1 MRNPINKCESGLTLI
16 EMLTA
21 VSVIIIMAG
30 TTFAVFSTAIDAYQR
45 NLSKVLQSQRTRVA
59 LDKIST
65 DLSQM
70 QADTSDEMLAIFSQD
85 GPTSSGDRDILSFVT
100 LVKTDLELFDAQVSP
115 AKVSK
120 LPLSD
125 VRRVA
130 YYVGPKIPLEARQ
143 SGTIIPPPLT
153 ASQQTGDRSSEQ
165 EVVLALYRVVTTA
178 LDPEFVINSFMD
190 SGTLPTVDESGIEID
205 FKVSLL
211 IDGIIN
217 FDLKYF
223 DEESPYE
230 SWEQTDAIPFAVQI
244 LVSVIDEERQQSTAT
259 QTIAQNP
266 GDVAQGALTQSTMV
280 YIPASANASAP

>member
-21 VSVIIIMAG
+21 VSIIIIMAG

-45 NLSKVLQSQRTRVA
+45 NLSKLLQSQRTRVA
-59 LDKIST
+59 LDQIST

-100 LVKTDLELFDAQVSP
+100 LVKTDIELFEAQLSP
-115 AKVSK
+115 AKVSEP
-120 LPLSD
+120 PLSD

-190 SGTLPTVDESGIEID
+190 SGTPPTVDESGIEID
-205 FKVSLL
+205 FEVSLL

-223 DEESPYE
+223 DEESLYE
-230 SWEQTDAIPFAVQI
+230 SWDQTDAIPFAIQV
-244 LVSVIDEERQQSTAT
+244 LVSVVDEERQQSTAT

>member
-21 VSVIIIMAG
+21 VSIIIIMAG

-45 NLSKVLQSQRTRVA
+45 NLSKLLQSQRTRVA
-59 LDKIST
+59 LDQIST

-100 LVKTDLELFDAQVSP
+100 LVKTDIELFEAQLSP
-115 AKVSK
+115 AKVSEP
-120 LPLSD
+120 PLSD

-190 SGTLPTVDESGIEID
+190 SGTPPTVDESGIEID
-205 FKVSLL
+205 FEVSLL

-223 DEESPYE
+223 DEESLYE
-230 SWEQTDAIPFAVQI
+230 SWDQTDAIPFAIQV
-244 LVSVIDEERQQSTAT
+244 LVSVVDEERQQSTAT

-280 YIPASANASAP
+280 YIPASANASEP

>member
-130 YYVGPKIPLEARQ
+130 YYVGPRIPLEARQ

>member
-59 LDKIST
+59 LDQIST

-230 SWEQTDAIPFAVQI
+230 SWDQTDAIPFAIQV
-244 LVSVIDEERQQSTAT
+244 LVSVVDEERQQSTAT

-280 YIPASANASAP
+280 YIPASANVSEP

>member
-21 VSVIIIMAG
+21 VSIIIIMAG

-45 NLSKVLQSQRTRVA
+45 NLSKLLQSQRTRVA
-59 LDKIST
+59 LDQIST

-100 LVKTDLELFDAQVSP
+100 LVKTDIELFEAQLSP
-115 AKVSK
+115 AKVSEP
-120 LPLSD
+120 PLSD

-223 DEESPYE
+223 DEESLYE
-230 SWEQTDAIPFAVQI
+230 SWDQTDAIPFAIQV
-244 LVSVIDEERQQSTAT
+244 LVSVVDEERQQSTAT

>member
-59 LDKIST
+59 LDQIST

-165 EVVLALYRVVTTA
+165 EVALALYRVVTTA

-190 SGTLPTVDESGIEID
+190 SGIPPTVDESGIEID

-223 DEESPYE
+223 DEESLYE
-230 SWEQTDAIPFAVQI
+230 SWDQTDAIPLAVQV
-244 LVSVIDEERQQSTAT
+244 LVSVIDEEDNNQQQRKLLLKT
-259 QTIAQNP
+259 QVMLHK
-266 GDVAQGALTQSTMV
+266 GH
-280 YIPASANASAP
+280 

>member
-21 VSVIIIMAG
+21 VSIIIIMAG

-45 NLSKVLQSQRTRVA
+45 NLSKLLQSQRTRVA
-59 LDKIST
+59 LDQIST

-100 LVKTDLELFDAQVSP
+100 LVKTDIELFEAQLSP
-115 AKVSK
+115 AKVSEP
-120 LPLSD
+120 PLSD

-190 SGTLPTVDESGIEID
+190 SGTPPTVDESGIEID
-205 FKVSLL
+205 FEVSLL

-223 DEESPYE
+223 DEESLYE
-230 SWEQTDAIPFAVQI
+230 SWDQTDAIPFAIQV
-244 LVSVIDEERQQSTAT
+244 LVSVVDEERQESTAT

-280 YIPASANASAP
+280 YIPVSANASEP

>member
-59 LDKIST
+59 LDQIST

-100 LVKTDLELFDAQVSP
+100 LVKTDLELFEAQVSP

-120 LPLSD
+120 PPLSD

-143 SGTIIPPPLT
+143 SGTIVPPPLT

-165 EVVLALYRVVTTA
+165 EVALALYRVVTTA

-190 SGTLPTVDESGIEID
+190 SGIPPTVDESGIEID

-223 DEESPYE
+223 DEESLYE
-230 SWEQTDAIPFAVQI
+230 SWDQTDAIPFAIQV
-244 LVSVIDEERQQSTAT
+244 LVSVVDEERQESTAT

-280 YIPASANASAP
+280 YIPASANVSEP

>member
-21 VSVIIIMAG
+21 VSIIIIMAG

-45 NLSKVLQSQRTRVA
+45 NLSKLLQSQRTRVA
-59 LDKIST
+59 LDQIST

-100 LVKTDLELFDAQVSP
+100 LVKTDLELFEAQVSP

-223 DEESPYE
+223 DEESLYE
-230 SWEQTDAIPFAVQI
+230 SWDQTDAIPFAIQV
-244 LVSVIDEERQQSTAT
+244 LVSVVDEERQQSTAT

-280 YIPASANASAP
+280 YIPASANASEP

>member
-59 LDKIST
+59 LDQIST

-70 QADTSDEMLAIFSQD
+70 QADTSDEMLALFSQD

-100 LVKTDLELFDAQVSP
+100 LVKTDLKLFEAQVSP
-115 AKVSK
+115 AKVSEP
-120 LPLSD
+120 PLSD

-165 EVVLALYRVVTTA
+165 EVALALYRVVTTA

-190 SGTLPTVDESGIEID
+190 SGIPPTVDESGIEID

-223 DEESPYE
+223 DEESLYE
-230 SWEQTDAIPFAVQI
+230 SWDQTDAIPFAIQV
-244 LVSVIDEERQQSTAT
+244 LVSVVDEERQESTAT

-280 YIPASANASAP
+280 YIPASANVSEP

>member
-21 VSVIIIMAG
+21 VSIIIIMAG

-45 NLSKVLQSQRTRVA
+45 NLSKLLQSQRTRVA
-59 LDKIST
+59 LDQIST

-100 LVKTDLELFDAQVSP
+100 LVKTDLKLFEAQVSP

-120 LPLSD
+120 PPLSD

-143 SGTIIPPPLT
+143 SGTIVPPPLT

-165 EVVLALYRVVTTA
+165 EVALALYRVVTTA

-223 DEESPYE
+223 DEESLYE
-230 SWEQTDAIPFAVQI
+230 SWEQTDAIPFAIQV
-244 LVSVIDEERQQSTAT
+244 LVSVVDEERQQSTAT

-280 YIPASANASAP
+280 YIPASANASEP

>member
-21 VSVIIIMAG
+21 VSIIIIMAG

-45 NLSKVLQSQRTRVA
+45 NLSKLLQSQRTRVA
-59 LDKIST
+59 LDQIST

-100 LVKTDLELFDAQVSP
+100 LVKTDLELFEAQVSP
-115 AKVSK
+115 AKVSEP
-120 LPLSD
+120 PLSD

-153 ASQQTGDRSSEQ
+153 SQQTGDRSSEQ
-165 EVVLALYRVVTTA
+165 EVALALYRVVTTA

-190 SGTLPTVDESGIEID
+190 SGIPPTVDENGIEID
-205 FKVSLL
+205 FKVYLL

-223 DEESPYE
+223 DEESLYE
-230 SWEQTDAIPFAVQI
+230 SWEQTDAIPFAIQV
-244 LVSVIDEERQQSTAT
+244 LVSVVDEERQESTPT

>member
-21 VSVIIIMAG
+21 VSIIIIMAG

-45 NLSKVLQSQRTRVA
+45 NLSKLLQSQRTRVA
-59 LDKIST
+59 LDQIST

-100 LVKTDLELFDAQVSP
+100 LVKTDLELFEAQVSP
-115 AKVSK
+115 AKVSEP
-120 LPLSD
+120 PLSD

-143 SGTIIPPPLT
+143 SGTIVPPPLT
-153 ASQQTGDRSSEQ
+153 SQQTGDRSSEQ
-165 EVVLALYRVVTTA
+165 EVALALYRVVTTA

-190 SGTLPTVDESGIEID
+190 SGIPPTVDESGIEID

-223 DEESPYE
+223 DEESLYE
-230 SWEQTDAIPFAVQI
+230 SWDQTDAIPFAIQV
-244 LVSVIDEERQQSTAT
+244 LVSVVDEERQESTAT

-280 YIPASANASAP
+280 YIPASANVSEP

>member
-21 VSVIIIMAG
+21 VSIIIIMAG

-45 NLSKVLQSQRTRVA
+45 NLSKLLQSQRTRVA
-59 LDKIST
+59 LDQIST

-100 LVKTDLELFDAQVSP
+100 LVKTDLELFDAQLSP

-165 EVVLALYRVVTTA
+165 EVALALYRVVTTA

-223 DEESPYE
+223 DEESLYE
-230 SWEQTDAIPFAVQI
+230 SWDQTDAIPFAIQV
-244 LVSVIDEERQQSTAT
+244 LVSVVDEERQQSTAT

-266 GDVAQGALTQSTMV
+266 GDVTQGALTQSTMV

>member
-21 VSVIIIMAG
+21 VSIIIIMAG

-45 NLSKVLQSQRTRVA
+45 NLSKLLQSQRTRVA
-59 LDKIST
+59 LDQIST

-100 LVKTDLELFDAQVSP
+100 LVKTDIELFEAQLSP
-115 AKVSK
+115 AKVSEP
-120 LPLSD
+120 PLSD

-223 DEESPYE
+223 DEESLYE
-230 SWEQTDAIPFAVQI
+230 SWDQTDAIPFAIQV
-244 LVSVIDEERQQSTAT
+244 LVSVVDEERQQSTAT

-280 YIPASANASAP
+280 YIPASANASEP

>member
-59 LDKIST
+59 LDQIST

-143 SGTIIPPPLT
+143 SGTIVPPPLT

-165 EVVLALYRVVTTA
+165 EVALALYRVVTTA

-223 DEESPYE
+223 DEESLYE
-230 SWEQTDAIPFAVQI
+230 SWDQTDAIPFAIQV
-244 LVSVIDEERQQSTAT
+244 LVSVVDEERQQSTAT

-280 YIPASANASAP
+280 YIPASANVSEP

>member
-21 VSVIIIMAG
+21 VSIIIIMAG

-45 NLSKVLQSQRTRVA
+45 NLSKLLQSQRTRVA
-59 LDKIST
+59 LDQIST

-100 LVKTDLELFDAQVSP
+100 LVKTDLELFEAQVSP

-153 ASQQTGDRSSEQ
+153 SQQTGDRSSEQ
-165 EVVLALYRVVTTA
+165 EVALALYRVVTTA

-205 FKVSLL
+205 FKVYSLI

-223 DEESPYE
+223 DEESLYE
-230 SWEQTDAIPFAVQI
+230 SWDQTDAIPLAVQVLI
-244 LVSVIDEERQQSTAT
+244 SVVDEERQQSTAT

-280 YIPASANASAP
+280 YIPASANASEP

>member
-45 NLSKVLQSQRTRVA
+45 NLSKLLQSQRTRVA
-59 LDKIST
+59 LDQIST

-70 QADTSDEMLAIFSQD
+70 QADTSDEMLALFSQD

-100 LVKTDLELFDAQVSP
+100 LVKTDLELFEAQVSP

-120 LPLSD
+120 PPLSD

-143 SGTIIPPPLT
+143 SGTIVPPPLT

-165 EVVLALYRVVTTA
+165 EVALALYRVVTTA

-230 SWEQTDAIPFAVQI
+230 SWDQTDAIPFAIQV
-244 LVSVIDEERQQSTAT
+244 LVSVVDEERQQSTAT

-280 YIPASANASAP
+280 YIPASANASEP

>member
-21 VSVIIIMAG
+21 VSIIIIMAG

-45 NLSKVLQSQRTRVA
+45 NLSKLLQSQRTRVA
-59 LDKIST
+59 LDQIST

-100 LVKTDLELFDAQVSP
+100 LVKTDLELFEAQVSP

-165 EVVLALYRVVTTA
+165 EVALALYRVVTTA

-223 DEESPYE
+223 DEESLYE
-230 SWEQTDAIPFAVQI
+230 SWDQTDAIPFAIQV
-244 LVSVIDEERQQSTAT
+244 LVSVVDEERQQSTAT

-280 YIPASANASAP
+280 YIPASANASEP

>member
-59 LDKIST
+59 LDQIST

-165 EVVLALYRVVTTA
+165 EVALALYRVVTTA

-190 SGTLPTVDESGIEID
+190 SGIPPTVDESGIEID

-223 DEESPYE
+223 DEESLYE
-230 SWEQTDAIPFAVQI
+230 SWDQTDAIPFAIQV
-244 LVSVIDEERQQSTAT
+244 LVSVVDEERQQSTAT

-280 YIPASANASAP
+280 YIPASANVSEP

>member
-59 LDKIST
+59 LDQIST

-165 EVVLALYRVVTTA
+165 EVALALYRVVTTA

-223 DEESPYE
+223 DEESLYE
-230 SWEQTDAIPFAVQI
+230 SWDQTDAIPFAIQV
-244 LVSVIDEERQQSTAT
+244 LVSVVDEERQESTAT

-280 YIPASANASAP
+280 YIPASANVSEP

>member
-45 NLSKVLQSQRTRVA
+45 NLSKLLQSQRTRVA
-59 LDKIST
+59 LDQIST

-100 LVKTDLELFDAQVSP
+100 LVKTDLKLFEAQLRP
-115 AKVSK
+115 TKVSEP
-120 LPLSD
+120 PLSD

-143 SGTIIPPPLT
+143 SETIIPPPLT

-165 EVVLALYRVVTTA
+165 EVALALYRVVTTA

-190 SGTLPTVDESGIEID
+190 SGTLPTVDASGIEID

-223 DEESPYE
+223 DEESLYE
-230 SWEQTDAIPFAVQI
+230 SWDQTDAIPFAIQV
-244 LVSVIDEERQQSTAT
+244 LVSVVDEERQQSTAT

-280 YIPASANASAP
+280 YIPASANVSEP

>member
-21 VSVIIIMAG
+21 VSIIIIMAG

-45 NLSKVLQSQRTRVA
+45 NLSKLLQSQRTRVA
-59 LDKIST
+59 LDQIST

-70 QADTSDEMLAIFSQD
+70 QADTSDEMLALFSQD

-100 LVKTDLELFDAQVSP
+100 LVKTDLELFEAQVSP

-120 LPLSD
+120 PPLSD

-143 SGTIIPPPLT
+143 SGTIVPPPLT

-165 EVVLALYRVVTTA
+165 EVALALYRVVTTA

-230 SWEQTDAIPFAVQI
+230 SWDQTDAIPFAIQV
-244 LVSVIDEERQQSTAT
+244 LVSVVDEERQQSTAT

-280 YIPASANASAP
+280 YIPASANASEP

>member
-59 LDKIST
+59 LDQIST

-115 AKVSK
+115 AKVSEP
-120 LPLSD
+120 PLSD

-143 SGTIIPPPLT
+143 SGTIVPPPLT

-165 EVVLALYRVVTTA
+165 EVALALYRVVTTA

-190 SGTLPTVDESGIEID
+190 SGIPPTVDESGIEID

-223 DEESPYE
+223 DEESLYE
-230 SWEQTDAIPFAVQI
+230 SWDQTDAIPFAIQV
-244 LVSVIDEERQQSTAT
+244 LVSVVDEERQESTAT

-280 YIPASANASAP
+280 YIPASANVSEP

>member
-59 LDKIST
+59 LDQIST

-100 LVKTDLELFDAQVSP
+100 LVKTDLELFDAQLSP
-115 AKVSK
+115 AKVSEP
-120 LPLSD
+120 PLSD

-143 SGTIIPPPLT
+143 SGTIVPPPLT
-153 ASQQTGDRSSEQ
+153 SQQTGDRSSEQ
-165 EVVLALYRVVTTA
+165 EVALALYRVVTTA

-190 SGTLPTVDESGIEID
+190 SGIPPTVDESGIEID

-223 DEESPYE
+223 DEESLYE
-230 SWEQTDAIPFAVQI
+230 SWDQTDAIPFAIQV
-244 LVSVIDEERQQSTAT
+244 LVSVVDEERQQSTAT

-280 YIPASANASAP
+280 YIPASANVSEP

>member
-59 LDKIST
+59 LDQIST

-100 LVKTDLELFDAQVSP
+100 LVKTDLKLFEAQLST
-115 AKVSK
+115 AKVSEP
-120 LPLSD
+120 PLSD

-165 EVVLALYRVVTTA
+165 EVALALYRVVTTA

-190 SGTLPTVDESGIEID
+190 SGIPPTVDESGIEID

-223 DEESPYE
+223 DEESLYE
-230 SWEQTDAIPFAVQI
+230 SWDQTDAIPFAIQV
-244 LVSVIDEERQQSTAT
+244 LVSVVDEERQESTAT

-280 YIPASANASAP
+280 YIPASANVSEP

>member
-45 NLSKVLQSQRTRVA
+45 NLSKLLQSQRTRVA
-59 LDKIST
+59 LDQIST

-100 LVKTDLELFDAQVSP
+100 LVKTDLKLFEAQLSP
-115 AKVSK
+115 AKVSEP
-120 LPLSD
+120 PLSD

-143 SGTIIPPPLT
+143 SGTIVPPPLT
-153 ASQQTGDRSSEQ
+153 SQQTGDRSSEQ
-165 EVVLALYRVVTTA
+165 EVALALYRVVTTA

-190 SGTLPTVDESGIEID
+190 SGIPPTVDESGIEID
-205 FKVSLL
+205 FKVYLL

-223 DEESPYE
+223 DEESLYE
-230 SWEQTDAIPFAVQI
+230 SWEQTDAIPLAVQV
-244 LVSVIDEERQQSTAT
+244 LVSVVDEERQESTAT

-280 YIPASANASAP
+280 YIPASANASEP

>member
-59 LDKIST
+59 LDQIST

-165 EVVLALYRVVTTA
+165 EVALALYRVVTTA

-190 SGTLPTVDESGIEID
+190 SGIPPTVDESGIEID

-223 DEESPYE
+223 DEESLYE
-230 SWEQTDAIPFAVQI
+230 SWDQTDAIPFAIQV
-244 LVSVIDEERQQSTAT
+244 LVSVVDEERQESTAT

-280 YIPASANASAP
+280 YIPASANVSEP